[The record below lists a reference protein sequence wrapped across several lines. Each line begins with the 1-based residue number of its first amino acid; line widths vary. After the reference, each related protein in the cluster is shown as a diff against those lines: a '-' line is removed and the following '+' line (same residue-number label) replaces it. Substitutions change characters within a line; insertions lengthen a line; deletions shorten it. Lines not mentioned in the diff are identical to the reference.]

1 MPTQR
6 STRPVANDQPAN
18 TDSDQRVNQELLS
31 RVVAL
36 EDFVLRSTALIGEI
50 LRTPKGQ
57 GYSTEQLVQYRDL
70 MGDMESYSH
79 VVDSESNVESVQQPP
94 VLVL

>member
-1 MPTQR
+1 M
-6 STRPVANDQPAN
+6 
-18 TDSDQRVNQELLS
+18 NQDLLS

-36 EDFVLRSTALIGEI
+36 EDFVLRSTALTGEI
-50 LRTPKGQ
+50 LRTLKGQ
-57 GYSTEQLVQYRDL
+57 GYLTEQLVQYRDL

-94 VLVL
+94 VSVL